1 MRHEAPGMSDRR
13 AILHALAGA
22 ALALSLASPARAQG
36 VAGAQMPDPKQMSGV
51 PLPTSDV
58 PAGTLTVRVVR
69 GSLSNLIVDQP
80 VELHGDTTATAKTN
94 DAGRAEFTGLKPGAR
109 VKAVVVVDGE
119 RVESQEI
126 TMPPTA
132 GVRVMLV
139 ATDPATA
146 KRSEED
152 SKLAEGPAR
161 TGIVVLGDQSRF
173 VIEPG
178 EDGLTVYNIWQI
190 TNTARVPVQPAVPII
205 FNIPDGAMRPSL
217 LEGSSP
223 LASVAGSQVSV
234 RGPFPP
240 GMTLVQFAYL
250 LPYSGDSGRIVQRIP
265 AALAQL
271 AVVVQKVGA
280 VKLSSPQIS
289 EQRDVTAQGETYI
302 LGQGPPLPAGT
313 EISLALSGLP
323 HPPVWPRNV
332 AVALAIIVL
341 VTGGYGAFRGK
352 NGAAAE
358 RRRLEAERERFFAD
372 LAALEESHRNG
383 AVQPRAYAARRR
395 EIVAA
400 LERIYAALDET
411 AAA

>member
-1 MRHEAPGMSDRR
+1 MRHEAARMSRR
-13 AILHALAGA
+13 GIVRVFAATAIAFTLAWPAYSQGTAGA
-22 ALALSLASPARAQG
+22 P
-36 VAGAQMPDPKQMSGV
+36 MPDPRQMSGV
-51 PLPTSDV
+51 PLPSSEL
-58 PAGTLTVRVVR
+58 PAGTLTVRVIR
-69 GSLSNLIVDQP
+69 GSLSNLVVDQQ
-80 VELHGDTTATAKTN
+80 VELQGDSTATTKTN

-109 VKAVVVVDGE
+109 IKAVVVVDGE

-139 ATDPATA
+139 ASDPATA
-146 KRSEED
+146 QRSEED
-152 SKLAEGPAR
+152 RKLAEGPAR

-190 TNTARVPVQPAVPII
+190 TNTARVPVQPAVPIV
-205 FNIPDGAMRPSL
+205 FNIPDGAVRPSL

-250 LPYSGDSGRIVQRIP
+250 LPYSGDSGTIVQRLP

-271 AVVVQKVGA
+271 AVVVQKVGG
-280 VKLSSPQIS
+280 VRLSSPQLS

-313 EISLALSGLP
+313 DVSLALSGLP

-332 AVALAIIVL
+332 AVGLALIVL
-341 VTGGYGAFRGK
+341 LTGGYGAFRGK
-352 NGAAAE
+352 TGASAA
-358 RRRLEAERERFFAD
+358 RQRLEAERERLFAD
-372 LAALEESHRNG
+372 LTALEASHRSG
-383 AVQPRAYAARRR
+383 TVQPPVYAARRR